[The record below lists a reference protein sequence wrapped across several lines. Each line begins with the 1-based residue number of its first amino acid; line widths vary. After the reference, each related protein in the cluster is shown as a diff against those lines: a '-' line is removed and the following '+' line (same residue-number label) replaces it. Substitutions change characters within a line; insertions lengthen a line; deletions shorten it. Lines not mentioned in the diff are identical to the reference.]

1 MKRLKFYF
9 VALLSVAVLFTASV
23 SADAQTKK
31 QTLTDGFTD
40 ITATSPS
47 GKAVKLSDYLCKGN
61 YVLVDF
67 WASWCGPCK
76 KETPY
81 IIDVFNKYG
90 KKGLTVVGIAVSDK
104 KDDTLK
110 AAKELGIPYELMLE
124 PEDSAI
130 KAYGVRA
137 IPTLML
143 FAPDGSIVRVGMREN
158 SIEKAVKEA
167 LKL

>member
-1 MKRLKFYF
+1 MKRIKFLI
-9 VALLSVAVLFTASV
+9 VSLLAVTAFLYAGT
-23 SADAQTKK
+23 SACAQSKDKK
-31 QTLTDGFTD
+31 LTDGFTD
-40 ITATSPS
+40 IAATSPS

-76 KETPY
+76 RETPY
-81 IIDVFNKYG
+81 IIDVYKKYG

-104 KDDTLK
+104 KEDTLK

-124 PEDSAI
+124 PEEAAI
-130 KAYGVRA
+130 KAYGIRA

-143 FAPDGSIVRVGMREN
+143 FAPDGSIARVGMRET

>member
-1 MKRLKFYF
+1 MKNIKSLI
-9 VALLSVAVLFTASV
+9 VVLLSMAAFLGTSILAG
-23 SADAQTKK
+23 AQSKNQK
-31 QTLTDGFTD
+31 LTDGFTD
-40 ITATSPS
+40 ISASSPS
-47 GKAVKLSDYLCKGN
+47 GKAVKLSDYLGKGN

-76 KETPY
+76 RETPY
-81 IIDVFNKYG
+81 IIDVYNKYG

-104 KDDTLK
+104 KEDSIK

-124 PEDSAI
+124 PSEADI

-143 FAPDGSIVRVGMREN
+143 FSPDGTIVRAGMREG
-158 SIEKAVKEA
+158 SIEKAVKET